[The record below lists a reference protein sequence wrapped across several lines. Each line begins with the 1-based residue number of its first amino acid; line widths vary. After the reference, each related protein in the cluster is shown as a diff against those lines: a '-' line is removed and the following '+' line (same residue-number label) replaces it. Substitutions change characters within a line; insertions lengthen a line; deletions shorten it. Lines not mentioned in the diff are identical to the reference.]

1 MKPIL
6 FAENS
11 TSFTS
16 NGIGRLDAISCK
28 VTEERN
34 GIYELDMEIAQSSK
48 YADSIGMNSIIC
60 AIPSD
65 GASLQPFRVY
75 KITKPINGKF
85 KVYAQHIS
93 YQLSLIPAMPFSIT
107 ASSSACASALA
118 GLKSNAVG
126 SCPFMFWTDVTTVSS
141 YTQTVPASIRS
152 RLGGVEGSV
161 LDQFGGEYEF
171 DNYTVKLHR
180 YRGVQTPSVTLRYGK
195 NITDLNQEE
204 NISNVITGI
213 VPYWSDLDGAN
224 IVTLPEKVVE
234 SSTASQYPFKRT
246 IPYDF
251 SSAFEEAPTV
261 AQLRAKAQAYVN
273 QSGVG
278 VPEVSIK
285 LSFINLADTEEYK
298 DIAPMQSV
306 KLCDVIGVYFEK
318 YGINTTAKV
327 VKTVYDVLAERYE
340 SIEIGSLRSG
350 LAAAITDQN
359 NLTATKFAETSQKI
373 SQVNANIGEAVDNAT
388 AWLTAS
394 DGYVVAVKNTDGSW
408 KEILFL
414 DTNDTTTA
422 HNVLRINQNGIG
434 FSRSGVGGPYTQ
446 AWTLDGRLVVG
457 GTNVPSIT
465 VYDSNNNIVFQAS
478 ATAMIWNANNSS
490 MDAQGV
496 ITATGATLE
505 NATLTNNG
513 SNNILKINNGGLSI
527 TDANGNVK
535 ASLTALYT
543 DGVIGLH
550 ETGNMLII
558 EASETLSMQGNDFI
572 SLLSDG
578 TIYMSTGADIY
589 LNATNGVYS
598 NADIDINTHKITGD
612 TPDGAKDV
620 SDTSGYVD
628 FNTTLDG
635 RSHNTRLN
643 GDAILLDTNRLV
655 TRTTRGSGTY
665 SVGANGQVITAL
677 NSDNIY
683 YSAVDDLTIN
693 HDSEE
698 VPNMLWDV
706 TVRSDGTIAEYRR
719 GSFYFPNNFRVAGT
733 THVDSVVISG
743 STRNTRNG
751 LVVL

>member
-1 MKPIL
+1 MRPIL
-6 FAENS
+6 FDKTA

-16 NGIGRLDAISCK
+16 NGLGRLDCQSCK

-34 GIYELDMEIAQSSK
+34 GMYELELTIAESTLHVSQ
-48 YADSIGMNSIIC
+48 IEVTSIIVVK
-60 AIPSD
+60 PSQD
-65 GASLQPFRVY
+65 SELQAFRVY
-75 KITKPINGKF
+75 RITKPLNGVF

-126 SCPFMFWTDVTTVSS
+126 SCPFTFWTDVTTVSS

-251 SSAFEEAPTV
+251 SSAFQEQPTV

-350 LAAAITDQN
+350 LAATITDQN

-388 AWLTAS
+388 AWLTGS
-394 DGYVVAVKNTDGSW
+394 NGYVVAVKNTDGSW
-408 KEILFL
+408 KELLFL

-434 FSRSGVGGPYTQ
+434 FSRNGVGGPYTQ
-446 AWTLDGRLVVG
+446 AWTLDGRLVIG

-465 VYDSNNNIVFQAS
+465 VYNSNNNIVFQAS

-490 MDAQGV
+490 MNAQGV
-496 ITATGATLE
+496 ITATGATLT

-535 ASLTALYT
+535 ASLTALYD
-543 DGVIGLH
+543 DGVVGLS
-550 ETGNMLII
+550 ETGEQITIQASDTLI
-558 EASETLSMQGNDFI
+558 MQGDDLVN
-572 SLLSDG
+572 LLSTG
-578 TIYMSTGADIY
+578 QILISTSDDIY

-612 TPDGAKDV
+612 TVEGTQ
-620 SDTSGYVD
+620 DTSGTAGAID
-628 FNTTLDG
+628 FNTNLDG
-635 RSHNTRLN
+635 QAHNTRLSGN
-643 GDAILLDTNRLV
+643 AILLDTTRLV
-655 TRTTRGSGTY
+655 IRATRGSGLY
-665 SVGANGQVITAL
+665 SVGATGQVITDL
-677 NSDNIY
+677 NTESITYSDRDGLYI
-683 YSAVDDLTIN
+683 D

-698 VPNMLWDV
+698 VQGMLWNV
-706 TVRSDGTIAEYRR
+706 LVRSDGTLASWTR
-719 GSFYFPNNFRVAGT
+719 GSLYFPNNFSILGT
-733 THVDSVVISG
+733 THTTNVVTSG
-743 STRNTRNG
+743 DTRNTRNG